1 MSATNDNNY
10 KNLDYL
16 KEGLSLSERFYQLE
30 GKRPRILI
38 GGTIDPLSKFMN
50 EICNSLADM
59 GYDVDLSPKAKT
71 LNNLANQGLEND
83 VDVVLICSDKCFSFR
98 ELLDF
103 QHQVF
108 SNQPDLTLSFMA
120 TNSAC
125 ISMLKGQLDQWM
137 LFRSETS
144 SYKIGYSLLNH
155 LLSSS

>member
-1 MSATNDNNY
+1 MSGLNN
-10 KNLDYL
+10 NTSANRDYL
-16 KEGLSLSERFYQLE
+16 KKGLSLSERFYQLE

-71 LNNLANQGLEND
+71 LKNLANQGLEND

-103 QHQVF
+103 QHEVF
-108 SNQPDLTLSFMA
+108 SNQPDLTLSFIA
-120 TNSAC
+120 TNSSC
-125 ISMLKGQLDQWM
+125 ISILKGQLDQWM
-137 LFRSETS
+137 IFRSETS
-144 SYKIGYSLLNH
+144 SYKIGYNLLNH
-155 LLSSS
+155 LLMSS